1 MENFNHYPNNHPNKV
16 LVNKLWKSLCF
27 LWEGCGKLYKLAF
40 YSDYATI
47 WIMKDIV
54 LAFIAIIPTTA
65 TALSTIY
72 LNRQRHNDKK
82 EQERRDARSDAK
94 SSIQNMITQD
104 IIRAEVLGK
113 MPENRT
119 DIEDEY
125 TIYHANGGNGKITR
139 QVNEYTL
146 WYDQFRPSK
155 NNPKKIDVSK

>member
-1 MENFNHYPNNHPNKV
+1 M
-16 LVNKLWKSLCF
+16 F
-27 LWEGCGKLYKLAF
+27 LCGKLYQLAF

-155 NNPKKIDVSK
+155 DNPKKIDVSK

>member
-1 MENFNHYPNNHPNKV
+1 
-16 LVNKLWKSLCF
+16 
-27 LWEGCGKLYKLAF
+27 
-40 YSDYATI
+40 
-47 WIMKDIV
+47 MKDIV

-125 TIYHANGGNGKITR
+125 TIYHANDGNGKITR

-155 NNPKKIDVSK
+155 SNPKKIDVSK

>member
-1 MENFNHYPNNHPNKV
+1 
-16 LVNKLWKSLCF
+16 
-27 LWEGCGKLYKLAF
+27 
-40 YSDYATI
+40 
-47 WIMKDIV
+47 MKDIV
-54 LAFIAIIPTTA
+54 LALIAIIPTTT

-72 LNRQRHNDKK
+72 LNRQRHNDKR

-125 TIYHANGGNGKITR
+125 TIYHSNGGNGKITR
-139 QVNEYTL
+139 QVAEYNA
-146 WYDQFRPSK
+146 WYEQFKPSK
-155 NNPKKIDVSK
+155 GNPKIIDGGQQPLPKNVCLNVDAKTAARIQKILKTTAQ

>member
-1 MENFNHYPNNHPNKV
+1 
-16 LVNKLWKSLCF
+16 
-27 LWEGCGKLYKLAF
+27 
-40 YSDYATI
+40 
-47 WIMKDIV
+47 MKDIV

-125 TIYHANGGNGKITR
+125 TIYHQNDGNGKITR
-139 QVNEYTL
+139 QVSEYFD
-146 WYDQFRPSK
+146 WYRQFKPSK
-155 NNPKKIDVSK
+155 NDPKLVDSKQDTLSKNVCLMVDKKTAKQIQQIMDSK

>member
-1 MENFNHYPNNHPNKV
+1 
-16 LVNKLWKSLCF
+16 
-27 LWEGCGKLYKLAF
+27 
-40 YSDYATI
+40 
-47 WIMKDIV
+47 MKEIV
-54 LAFIAIIPTTA
+54 LALIAIIPTTA

-72 LNRQRHNDKK
+72 LNKQRHNDRKD
-82 EQERRDARSDAK
+82 QERRDARADAK

-139 QVNEYTL
+139 QVAEYMS
-146 WYDQFRPSK
+146 WYEQFNPSK
-155 NNPKKIDVSK
+155 TNPTKIATK